1 MRGAANRRSVSKRTA
16 QKWAA
21 IAEGAPDL
29 LPEANDDFA
38 PSRAPRKREERETQ
52 RKIVS
57 TLRKLLPHGSLV
69 WATPN
74 HARSPEH
81 RFSLMQ
87 EGMVAGMPDLF
98 ILVRG
103 KLYGLEVKRPI
114 GGVVSR
120 TQKYIHALLSAHAVP
135 VCVVRS
141 VQEAVAFLQAEG
153 AL

>member
-103 KLYGLEVKRPI
+103 HGLR
-114 GGVVSR
+114 G
-120 TQKYIHALLSAHAVP
+120 AAHCRLGKFS
-135 VCVVRS
+135 CVVLLIKRHGKL
-141 VQEAVAFLQAEG
+141 LQKE
-153 AL
+153 